1 MNILIYGIFGKMGQR
16 VAQQIMQSQNHTLV
30 GGVDPKGR
38 TSESFEVFARI
49 EDAPMADVIIDF
61 SYPEALENI
70 LTFAIS
76 HHVPLVLAT
85 TGYTDEQLQ
94 TIQKASAHIPIFQ
107 SSNTS
112 FGVLV
117 MRKLLALATSY
128 LGDFDIEL
136 IEAHHNRKADAP
148 SGTAKLLVST
158 INESLPVARTVVNG
172 NHEGKRKSDAIGV
185 HAIRAGA
192 IVGDHTV
199 LFANESES
207 IEISHRAFSKEVFAQ
222 GALRAAQ
229 FIISA
234 PVGLYSMDD
243 LI

>member
-1 MNILIYGIFGKMGQR
+1 MNILIYGILGKMGQR
-16 VAQQIMQSQNHTLV
+16 VAHEVTHSKNLNLV

-38 TSESFEVFARI
+38 TSDRFPVYAHI
-49 EDAPMADVIIDF
+49 EDAPSADVIIDF
-61 SYPEALENI
+61 SYPDAIEHL
-70 LTFAIS
+70 LSYTIS

-85 TGYTDEQLQ
+85 TGYTDEQLKA
-94 TIQKASAHIPIFQ
+94 IQEASALIPIFH
-107 SSNTS
+107 SANYS

-128 LGDFDIEL
+128 LQDFDIEL

-148 SGTAKLLVST
+148 SGTAKLLVNT
-158 INESLPVARTVVNG
+158 INETLPAARTVVTG
-172 NHEGKRKSDAIGV
+172 HVDGKRKPDTIGI
-185 HAIRAGA
+185 HAIRAGS

-199 LFANESES
+199 LFAGESES

-229 FIISA
+229 FITSA

-243 LI
+243 LL

>member
-1 MNILIYGIFGKMGQR
+1 MNILIYGILGKMGQR
-16 VAQQIMQSQNHTLV
+16 VADQIFLSNHLNLV

-38 TSESFEVFARI
+38 TSERFPVYAHI
-49 EDAPMADVIIDF
+49 EDAPSADVIIDF
-61 SYPEALENI
+61 SYPDALENI
-70 LTFAIS
+70 LSYAIS
-76 HHVPLVLAT
+76 HQLPLVLAT
-85 TGYTDEQLQ
+85 TGYSQQQLEA
-94 TIQKASAHIPIFQ
+94 IQEASAHIPIFH
-107 SSNTS
+107 SSNYS

-128 LGDFDIEL
+128 LQDFDIEL